1 MENEIRENI
10 CLNCNELLNEEDKYC
25 PKCGQK
31 RLGKKDYSVRKF
43 LVESVGDFFHFDSKF
58 MHTIVPLL
66 FKPGLLTKEY
76 LEGKRQRFFH
86 PFKMFLFISVV
97 YFLAAGM
104 LSDKKE
110 PEFESA
116 VKNTQTEE
124 NKPSNTFHITTNN
137 PSLQR
142 LNSMNPDTLRKKV
155 QKVGINKFVKNE
167 FPGTSKI
174 KQFVAKQ
181 YIKINLSGPESF
193 IEDLNHK
200 ISKMIFLVIPFF
212 AGLLK
217 LFYIRRKTNY
227 FNHLIF
233 SFHFHSFI
241 FMLFLIWELLSLV
254 MKISFFFIL
263 PIITAYL
270 FFALK
275 RVYSQSRGKTL
286 VKTFLLHIGYIIVLL
301 VFFIIVI
308 GYSLVMY

>member
-1 MENEIRENI
+1 MEKEIKENV
-10 CLNCNELLNEEDKYC
+10 CPNCNELLGKEDYFC
-25 PKCGQK
+25 SHCGQK

-58 MHTIVPLL
+58 VHTIVPLL
-66 FKPGLLTKEY
+66 FKPGFLTKEY

-110 PEFESA
+110 PEFEPA

-137 PSLQR
+137 SSLQR

-241 FMLFLIWELLSLV
+241 FMLFLIWEFLSLL

-275 RVYSQSRGKTL
+275 RVYCQSRGKTL

>member
-1 MENEIRENI
+1 MENELKGNV
-10 CLNCNELLNEEDKYC
+10 CPNCNKPMGEEDRFC
-25 PKCGQK
+25 PHCGQK
-31 RLGKKDYSVRKF
+31 LLEKGDYSVRKF

-66 FKPGLLTKEY
+66 IKPGLLTKEY

-97 YFLAAGM
+97 YFLVTGIT
-104 LSDKKE
+104 SDKKE
-110 PEFESA
+110 PEFEPA
-116 VKNTQTEE
+116 IKNTQTGE
-124 NKPSNTFHITTNN
+124 NKPSNTFQITTNN

-142 LNSMNPDTLRKKV
+142 LNSMNPDTLREKV

-167 FPGTSKI
+167 FPGTSKF
-174 KQFVAKQ
+174 KQFIAKQ
-181 YIKINLSGPESF
+181 YIKINLSGSERF
-193 IEDLNHK
+193 IEDMNHK
-200 ISKMIFLVIPFF
+200 ISKMVFLVIPFF

-263 PIITAYL
+263 PIITVYL
-270 FFALK
+270 FLALK